1 MLDTVIYLGPS
12 MSRSEAS
19 SILQADYLPPICR
32 GDLAKLREE
41 VRTVGIIDG
50 EFFQSLAV
58 SPKEI
63 VAVLEKGIRVFGAAS
78 IGALRAVETRKFGT
92 IGVGEIFCMFRD
104 GILDGDDEVALV
116 YDSQSY
122 RHLSE
127 PLVNIRRALAIALE
141 EKVIDEAERAR
152 LVMHMKSRYFPDR
165 SHKYVQSLCPPLV
178 SFFEGKIMPDVKYDD
193 ARLLLLA
200 IRDMQKDLLGAENGD
215 AEGFTYQILR

>member
-1 MLDTVIYLGPS
+1 MRDTVIYLGPS
-12 MSRSEAS
+12 LSRSEAN

-32 GDLAKLREE
+32 GDLSKLPEE

-50 EFFQSLAV
+50 AFFQSLAV
-58 SPKEI
+58 SSKEI
-63 VAVLEKGIRVFGAAS
+63 MALLDRGIKVYGAAS
-78 IGALRAVETRKFGT
+78 MGALRAAETQIFGT

-116 YDSQSY
+116 YDPQSY

-127 PLVNIRRALAIALE
+127 PLVNIRRALAIALG
-141 EKVIDEAERAR
+141 EKVIDKVEMAR
-152 LVMHMKSRYFPDR
+152 LVAQMKSRYFPDR

-178 SFFEGKIMPDVKYDD
+178 SFFQGKIMPDVKYDD

-200 IRDMQKDLLGAENGD
+200 IRDTQKGC
-215 AEGFTYQILR
+215 T

>member
-1 MLDTVIYLGPS
+1 MGVWDVEPWLFGKKMRDTVIYLGPS
-12 MSRSEAS
+12 MGRAEAT
-19 SILQADYLPPICR
+19 SILQAEYLPPICR
-32 GDLAKLREE
+32 GDLAKLPEK

-63 VAVLEKGIRVFGAAS
+63 VALLEKGIKVFGAAS
-78 IGALRAVETRKFGT
+78 IGALRAVETQKLGT

-127 PLVNIRRALAIALE
+127 PLVNIRRALEIAFA
-141 EKVIDEAERAR
+141 EKVIDEVEMER
-152 LVMHMKSRYFPDR
+152 LVAQVKSRYFPDR
-165 SHKYVQSLCPPLV
+165 SHKYVQSLCPPLA
-178 SFFEGKIMPDVKYDD
+178 SFFEGKTLPDVKYDD

-200 IRDMQKDLLGAENGD
+200 IKDMQNGC
-215 AEGFTYQILR
+215 T

>member
-32 GDLAKLREE
+32 GDLAKLPED

-63 VAVLEKGIRVFGAAS
+63 VALLEKGMKVFGAAS
-78 IGALRAVETRKFGT
+78 IGALRAVETEKFGT

-116 YDSQSY
+116 YDARSY

-141 EKVIDEAERAR
+141 EKVIDEVEMER
-152 LVMHMKSRYFPDR
+152 LVAQMKSRYFPDR
-165 SHKYVQSLCPPLV
+165 SHKYVQSLCPRLA
-178 SFFEGKIMPDVKYDD
+178 SFFDGKKMPDVKYDD

-200 IRDMQKDLLGAENGD
+200 ISDMKRSC
-215 AEGFTYQILR
+215 T

>member
-1 MLDTVIYLGPS
+1 MGVWAVEPWLFGKKMLDTVIYLGPS
-12 MSRSEAS
+12 MSRSEAN
-19 SILQADYLPPICR
+19 SILHAEYLPPICR
-32 GDLAKLREE
+32 GDLAKLPEE

-63 VAVLEKGIRVFGAAS
+63 VALLEKGIKVFGAAS
-78 IGALRAVETRKFGT
+78 IGALRAVETHKFGT

-127 PLVNIRRALAIALE
+127 PLVNIRRALEIALA
-141 EKVIDEAERAR
+141 EKVIDEMEMER
-152 LVMHMKSRYFPDR
+152 LVAQTKFRYFPVR
-165 SHKYVQSLCPPLV
+165 WHKDVQNRWPPLAK
-178 SFFEGKIMPDVKYDD
+178 F
-193 ARLLLLA
+193 
-200 IRDMQKDLLGAENGD
+200 
-215 AEGFTYQILR
+215 LRER

>member
-1 MLDTVIYLGPS
+1 MRDTVIYLGPS
-12 MSRSEAS
+12 MSRSEAN
-19 SILQADYLPPICR
+19 SILQADYLPPVCR

-63 VAVLEKGIRVFGAAS
+63 LALLEKGIKVFGAAS
-78 IGALRAVETRKFGT
+78 IGALRAVETQKFGT

-104 GILDGDDEVALV
+104 GIIDGDDEVALV
-116 YDSQSY
+116 YDAQSY

-127 PLVNIRRALAIALE
+127 PLVNIRRALAVALE
-141 EKVIDEAERAR
+141 EKVIDDAEMER
-152 LVMHMKSRYFPDR
+152 LIAQMKSRYFPDR
-165 SHKYVQSLCPPLV
+165 SYKCVQSLCPRLV

-200 IRDMQKDLLGAENGD
+200 IKDMQNGCPWD
-215 AEGFTYQILR
+215 ILSART